1 MIKTFG
7 LLSIVGIG
15 MMLVYSGVLFDVEE
29 EAEPI
34 VIDSLE
40 SLWTNTQFTFGNM
53 GYVKSVCN
61 KNILNSDGL
70 FQVHASCERT
80 TRISGIASSGILSTN
95 SDELDLLST
104 CHTRDLKS
112 DEAKAFNLNFNEE
125 AFNATLMDLC
135 QDQRVCDAVISSEVF
150 L

>member
-1 MIKTFG
+1 
-7 LLSIVGIG
+7 
-15 MMLVYSGVLFDVEE
+15 
-29 EAEPI
+29 
-34 VIDSLE
+34 
-40 SLWTNTQFTFGNM
+40 M

-61 KNILNSDGL
+61 KHILKPDGL
-70 FQVHASCERT
+70 FQVHASCDRT
-80 TRISGIASSGILSTN
+80 TRISGITSSGILSTN

-112 DEAKAFNLNFNEE
+112 DEAKSFNQNFNEE
-125 AFNATLMDLC
+125 VFNAAFMDLC